1 MKLELKNIKI
11 VKELSE
17 ETICFTAFGYVDG
30 IKTFTVSNRGH
41 GGCHEYAEI
50 NCEPDTRA
58 RFDEVDAWAKT
69 LPPQKF
75 GDIELSSDLDLMI
88 DDLLGDYELRQTL
101 KRITKGKIAFVEDG
115 KLWTMKQTAPLV
127 LVHDAFAKKRPN
139 AKILNCM
146 DEDSAIEL
154 MKATA

>member
-1 MKLELKNIKI
+1 MELP
-11 VKELSE
+11 
-17 ETICFTAFGYVDG
+17 
-30 IKTFTVSNRGH
+30 R
-41 GGCHEYAEI
+41 
-50 NCEPDTRA
+50 
-58 RFDEVDAWAKT
+58 
-69 LPPQKF
+69 
-75 GDIELSSDLDLMI
+75 DLDSVI
-88 DDLLGDYELRQTL
+88 DDALREYELRQTL